1 LDAAKISALKAV
13 IFDMDGTLLDSR
25 EAFIKQIEDFFVI
38 NGLQKPSPHI
48 TQKLLG
54 RSYVEIF
61 KEAFGKTDPEFI
73 KESLLWMNYSYRYFY
88 VNKYAKLIPGSFQ
101 CVSSLVKEGFRVGIA
116 TNAPRI
122 VLDYFMQHYGFNQ
135 LRVISISGDDVPEKK
150 PKPDMLIRLQ
160 DKLGLEA
167 TELIYVGDMDLDIE
181 AAHSAGIPSA
191 AVLTGL
197 SNYEEITRARPD
209 IIIPS
214 ANWVCRIL
222 MK

>member
-1 LDAAKISALKAV
+1 MDAAKISALKGV

-25 EAFIKQIEDFFVI
+25 EAFIRQIEDFFVI
-38 NGLQKPSPHI
+38 NGLQKPSPDI

-61 KEAFGKTDPEFI
+61 KEAFGKTDPDFI

-101 CVSSLVKEGFRVGIA
+101 CVSSLVKGGFRVGIA

-122 VLDYFMQHYGFNQ
+122 VLDYFMKHYGFNQ
-135 LRVISISGDDVPEKK
+135 LRIISISGDDVPEKK

-160 DKLGLEA
+160 DKLGLES

-181 AAHSAGIPSA
+181 AAHSAGILSA

-197 SNYEEITRARPD
+197 SNYEEITKARPD
-209 IIIPS
+209 IILPS
-214 ANWVCRIL
+214 ANWVCRL
-222 MK
+222 LRT